1 MFGQRRS
8 STTTTPVI
16 NSHVLLFIC
25 RADQLR
31 VRERRNYNRYM
42 LVTKKFVAADSPERL
57 QWQKES
63 TDDAQRDVA
72 WNRRHGPVPGGA
84 NILPWRNRE
93 KDARIS
99 ASAKRIGG

>member
-1 MFGQRRS
+1 VSRQLLA
-8 STTTTPVI
+8 STTTTPPVE
-16 NSHVLLFIC
+16 SHVLRFIS
-25 RADQLR
+25 RAEQLQLR
-31 VRERRNYNRYM
+31 GRRNYNRYM

-63 TDDAQRDVA
+63 TDEAQRDVA

-93 KDARIS
+93 KDARTS